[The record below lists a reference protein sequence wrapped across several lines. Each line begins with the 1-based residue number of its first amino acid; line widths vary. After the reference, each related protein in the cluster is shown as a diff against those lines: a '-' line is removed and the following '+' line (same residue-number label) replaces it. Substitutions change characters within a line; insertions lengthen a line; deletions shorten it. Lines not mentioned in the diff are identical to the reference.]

1 MSMRKRVLKVSVAPD
16 GTVTAETIGF
26 SGSSCLSQINLLEDI
41 LEASTVQSAFT
52 EEYFNTQ
59 VTTQEGVTLVARQD

>member
-1 MSMRKRVLKVSVAPD
+1 VSMRKRVLKVSVAPD

>member
-1 MSMRKRVLKVSVAPD
+1 MNMRKRVLKVSVAPD
-16 GTVTAETIGF
+16 GVVTAETIGF
-26 SGSSCLSQINLLEDI
+26 SGSSCLSQISLLEDI

-52 EEYFNTQ
+52 QDYFNTQ